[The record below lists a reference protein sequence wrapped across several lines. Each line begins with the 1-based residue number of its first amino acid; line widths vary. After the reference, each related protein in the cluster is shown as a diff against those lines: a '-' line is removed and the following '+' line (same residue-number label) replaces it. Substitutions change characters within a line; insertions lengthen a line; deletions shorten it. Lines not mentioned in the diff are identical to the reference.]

1 MISILLDNVIYLRP
15 NLTIKQD
22 DKFIII
28 FNDSIEVKR
37 IEYSDST
44 TATTKFDSIIGA
56 LKIRF
61 MVVIGLNDN
70 TGPFFI
76 DLDSLLEV

>member
-22 DKFIII
+22 DKFIVI

-37 IEYSDST
+37 VEYSDST
-44 TATTKFDSIIGA
+44 TAATKFNGIIDA
-56 LKIRF
+56 LE
-61 MVVIGLNDN
+61 GLNDN

>member
-1 MISILLDNVIYLRP
+1 MISILLDGVIYLRP

-37 IEYSDST
+37 IEYGDST
-44 TATTKFDSIIGA
+44 TATTKFDSIIDA
-56 LKIRF
+56 LK
-61 MVVIGLNDN
+61 GLNDN

-76 DLDSLLEV
+76 NLDSLL

>member
-22 DKFIII
+22 DKFIVI

-37 IEYSDST
+37 VEYSDST
-44 TATTKFDSIIGA
+44 TATTKFNSIIDA
-56 LKIRF
+56 LE
-61 MVVIGLNDN
+61 GLNEN
-70 TGPFFI
+70 IGPFFI

>member
-44 TATTKFDSIIGA
+44 KATIMFDSIIGT
-56 LKIRF
+56 LK
-61 MVVIGLNDN
+61 GLNDN
-70 TGPFFI
+70 IGPFFI
-76 DLDSLLEV
+76 HLDSLLGV

>member
-37 IEYSDST
+37 IEYSDSAA
-44 TATTKFDSIIGA
+44 ATTKFNGIIVA
-56 LKIRF
+56 LK
-61 MVVIGLNDN
+61 GLNEN
-70 TGPFFI
+70 IGPFFI
-76 DLDSLLEV
+76 DLDSLL

>member
-1 MISILLDNVIYLRP
+1 MISILLDGVIYLRP

-37 IEYSDST
+37 IEYSNST
-44 TATTKFDSIIGA
+44 TATTKFNGIIGA
-56 LKIRF
+56 LK
-61 MVVIGLNDN
+61 GLNDN

-76 DLDSLLEV
+76 NLDSLL

>member
-22 DKFIII
+22 DKFIVI
-28 FNDSIEVKR
+28 FNDGVEVKR

-44 TATTKFDSIIGA
+44 TATTKFDSIIDA
-56 LKIRF
+56 LK
-61 MVVIGLNDN
+61 GLNDN

-76 DLDSLLEV
+76 NLDSLL

>member
-22 DKFIII
+22 DKFIVI

-37 IEYSDST
+37 VEYSDST
-44 TATTKFDSIIGA
+44 TATTKFNSIIDA
-56 LKIRF
+56 LE
-61 MVVIGLNDN
+61 GLNDN

-76 DLDSLLEV
+76 DLDSLL